1 MTTELIQLYDTVSEK
16 IGKDGATALANYIT
30 KFTNERLNANLDN
43 LVDKPE
49 FHKEVAEIRMDIAD
63 VRVEVKNVY
72 SELKQDIADVRNEI
86 GEVRSELKQDIA
98 DVRNEIANV
107 RSELKQDIADVRNE
121 IAEVRTDIAAVRTE
135 MVILKTDLQ
144 SEIKDGFSK
153 MNRVAIQWLIGL
165 FASLITLILTL
176 YFNR

>member
-16 IGKDGATALANYIT
+16 IGKDGATSLANYIT

-72 SELKQDIADVRNEI
+72 SELKQDIADVH
-86 GEVRSELKQDIA
+86 
-98 DVRNEIANV
+98 NEIANV
-107 RSELKQDIADVRNE
+107 RSELKQDIADIRNE
-121 IAEVRTDIAAVRTE
+121 IAEVRTDIAGVRTE
-135 MVILKTDLQ
+135 MLMLKTDLQ

>member
-86 GEVRSELKQDIA
+86 GEVRT
-98 DVRNEIANV
+98 EIANV

-121 IAEVRTDIAAVRTE
+121 IAEVRTDIAGVRTE

-165 FASLITLILTL
+165 FASLITLMLTL

>member
-86 GEVRSELKQDIA
+86 GEVRT
-98 DVRNEIANV
+98 EIANV

-121 IAEVRTDIAAVRTE
+121 IAEVRTDIAGVRTE
-135 MVILKTDLQ
+135 IVMLKTDLQ

>member
-86 GEVRSELKQDIA
+86 GEVRT
-98 DVRNEIANV
+98 EIANV
-107 RSELKQDIADVRNE
+107 RSELKQDI
-121 IAEVRTDIAAVRTE
+121 
-135 MVILKTDLQ
+135 
-144 SEIKDGFSK
+144 G
-153 MNRVAIQWLIGL
+153 
-165 FASLITLILTL
+165 
-176 YFNR
+176 

>member
-86 GEVRSELKQDIA
+86 GEVRT
-98 DVRNEIANV
+98 EIANV

-121 IAEVRTDIAAVRTE
+121 IAEVRTDIAGVRTE

-165 FASLITLILTL
+165 FASIITLILTL

>member
-86 GEVRSELKQDIA
+86 
-98 DVRNEIANV
+98 
-107 RSELKQDIADVRNE
+107 
-121 IAEVRTDIAAVRTE
+121 AEVRTDIAGVRTE

-165 FASLITLILTL
+165 FASLITLMLTL

>member
-86 GEVRSELKQDIA
+86 AEVRTD
-98 DVRNEIANV
+98 IANV

-121 IAEVRTDIAAVRTE
+121 IAEVRTDIAGVRTE

>member
-86 GEVRSELKQDIA
+86 AEVRTD
-98 DVRNEIANV
+98 
-107 RSELKQDIADVRNE
+107 
-121 IAEVRTDIAAVRTE
+121 IAEVRTDIAGVRTE

>member
-86 GEVRSELKQDIA
+86 AEVRT
-98 DVRNEIANV
+98 EIANV

-121 IAEVRTDIAAVRTE
+121 IAEVRTDIAGVRTE

-165 FASLITLILTL
+165 FASLITLMLTL

>member
-72 SELKQDIADVRNEI
+72 SELKQDIAEL
-86 GEVRSELKQDIA
+86 RSEYKQDIA
-98 DVRNEIANV
+98 Q
-107 RSELKQDIADVRNE
+107 L
-121 IAEVRTDIAAVRTE
+121 RTE
-135 MVILKTDLQ
+135 IVALRADLQ
-144 SEIKDGFSK
+144 NEMKDGFAK
-153 MNRVAIQWLIGL
+153 MNRIFIQWLIG
-165 FASLITLILTL
+165 FFTSLVILILTL

>member
-16 IGKDGATALANYIT
+16 IGKEGATALANYIT

-86 GEVRSELKQDIA
+86 
-98 DVRNEIANV
+98 ANV

-121 IAEVRTDIAAVRTE
+121 IAEVRTDIAGVRTE

>member
-30 KFTNERLNANLDN
+30 KFTNERLSANLDN

-86 GEVRSELKQDIA
+86 
-98 DVRNEIANV
+98 ANV

-121 IAEVRTDIAAVRTE
+121 IAEVRTDIAEVRTDIAGVRTE

>member
-72 SELKQDIADVRNEI
+72 SELKQDIADVRNE
-86 GEVRSELKQDIA
+86 S
-98 DVRNEIANV
+98 
-107 RSELKQDIADVRNE
+107 
-121 IAEVRTDIAAVRTE
+121 AEVRTDIAGVRTE

>member
-86 GEVRSELKQDIA
+86 VEVRA
-98 DVRNEIANV
+98 EIANV

-121 IAEVRTDIAAVRTE
+121 IAEVRTDIAGVRTE